1 MNSELIWV
9 LSMLVGAIFLFITNR
24 VRMDVVALLIIIL
37 FVLSGTLTLPEALAG
52 FSDPNVILI
61 AALFVVGE
69 GLVRTGIAYQ
79 VGDALVKVAGS
90 SDPSTQRPSIR
101 ALQAMASQRVWP
113 GLAASPGPGRLARA
127 CRQANRPWR
136 QLGARRAAV
145 TSPGRRCRM
154 SG

>member
-9 LSMLVGAIFLFITNR
+9 LSMLVGAILLFITNK

-37 FVLSGTLTLPEALAG
+37 FVLSGTLTLPQALAG

-79 VGDALVKVAGS
+79 VVPVRQYFAYGLPCRDYTAKAKIGGRNQRIHGTACQQPDGS
-90 SDPSTQRPSIR
+90 WRIDGCVLERSNE
-101 ALQAMASQRVWP
+101 QA
-113 GLAASPGPGRLARA
+113 
-127 CRQANRPWR
+127 
-136 QLGARRAAV
+136 
-145 TSPGRRCRM
+145 T
-154 SG
+154 